1 MFKIIVAT
9 GVGEAMAWRS
19 APALAAAPQTMA
31 RRGFRMFVAPGC
43 GAARVFTQLG
53 RSAGVVATIT
63 GAGGIPSAEAFG
75 TPTITTPVVGQIT
88 GAGGIAS
95 AEVFG
100 VPEIFVTRPQT
111 VTTTSNAAAVSGD
124 SVLAGMSAA
133 ELQAALTAAQ
143 RAYTELMTGTKVVTA
158 SYAQADGMK
167 SVTYTKAELP
177 ALTAFIRQ
185 LQVALGI
192 TTQARRPARF
202 IFR

>member
-1 MFKIIVAT
+1 MFQILTSPVDAAL
-9 GVGEAMAWRS
+9 VWR
-19 APALAAAPQTMA
+19 ALGAAAAPAINGRPWGYRIFTGLGLTQA
-31 RRGFRMFVAPGC
+31 LVWPRPA
-43 GAARVFTQLG
+43 GAA
-53 RSAGVVATIT
+53 SSVVATIT
-63 GAGGIPSAEAFG
+63 GAGGIASAEAFG
-75 TPTITTPVVGQIT
+75 TPTVTTPTTGQIT

-95 AEVFG
+95 AEAFG
-100 VPEIFVTRPQT
+100 VPTIYVTRE
-111 VTTTSNAAAVSGD
+111 SSVSEPTYAGD
-124 SVLAGMSAA
+124 SVLAGMTITD
-133 ELQAALTAAQ
+133 LQQALAAAQ

-185 LQVALGI
+185 LQQALGI